1 MESLMSVWGHSV
13 YWKWQDPGS
22 REVLNV
28 KNNCTEGISAQLD
41 AVTAAIVEHNVPT
54 HEKAVSA

>member
-1 MESLMSVWGHSV
+1 MSARGHSV

-22 REVLNV
+22 RQVLNV
-28 KNNCTEGISAQLD
+28 KNNCTKGICAQLD
-41 AVTAAIVEHNVPT
+41 AVTAAIVEHNVPA